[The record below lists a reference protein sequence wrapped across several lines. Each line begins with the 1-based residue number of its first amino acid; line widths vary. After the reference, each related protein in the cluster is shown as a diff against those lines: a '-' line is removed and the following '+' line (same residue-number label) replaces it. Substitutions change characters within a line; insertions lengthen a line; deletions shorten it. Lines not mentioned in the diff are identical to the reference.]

1 MTVVRHQ
8 LSLRTLPVRAF
19 DSRAQGFSP
28 PLARQRSSC
37 PPPSPNLVRTHP
49 VENYQA
55 LTVLPAS
62 RMPPPARRAP
72 NWSSE
77 ERGAHLEIPSSDN
90 HTAAASQSTGRI
102 AKAASYGCIS
112 RGTSHGLSLFL
123 EASPWLESLT
133 ILRLRS
139 SRSPCSGS
147 LTTG

>member
-49 VENYQA
+49 VIE
-55 LTVLPAS
+55 LPGS
-62 RMPPPARRAP
+62 QSAP
-72 NWSSE
+72 CLSHAATRPKGTKLE
-77 ERGAHLEIPSSDN
+77 LGRGAHLEIPSSDN

-133 ILRLRS
+133 ILRLGS
-139 SRSPCSGS
+139 SRSPCLGS